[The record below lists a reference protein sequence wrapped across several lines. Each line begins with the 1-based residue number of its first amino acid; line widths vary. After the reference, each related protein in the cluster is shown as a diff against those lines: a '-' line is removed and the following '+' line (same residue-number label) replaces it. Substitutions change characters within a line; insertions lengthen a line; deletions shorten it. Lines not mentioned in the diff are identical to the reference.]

1 MNTTSSFLTSTVQ
14 VMPPSGIRQFFNAA
28 EADDDVISLGV
39 GEPDFVTPSCAIE
52 ACKRALEHGRTMYT
66 PNEGLM
72 ELREGIAEYLDTGF
86 QLQYEPSREI
96 LVTVG
101 GSEAIDLTLRALIS
115 PGDEIIIPVPG
126 YVAYAPLVQLN
137 GGTVVELELSAE
149 HNFKLT
155 ADALQKA
162 ITPRTKAI
170 VVNFPSNPTGAVM
183 TYEDWLP
190 IAHLAVTHNL
200 VVISDEMY
208 AELTYGRTHTSIAS
222 LPRMRE
228 RTIVIGGFSKAFAM
242 TGWRVGY
249 LCGDSH
255 LVSAMVKIHQY
266 TALCAPIMGQIA
278 ALECLR
284 NGLGDRDVMKQA
296 YDERRRMFV
305 QGLTDIGLSCRDPQ
319 GAFYAFPSIS
329 GTGLGSQQFAERLLR
344 EAKVAVVPGYVFG
357 AGGEGFIRCSYA
369 ASSDQLSE
377 ALDRMERWLRTHAS
391 TDRGL
396 PTLQNS

>member
-39 GEPDFVTPSCAIE
+39 GEPDFVTPACAIE
-52 ACKRALEHGRTMYT
+52 ACKRALDHGRTMYT

-72 ELREGIAEYLDTGF
+72 ELREEIAKYLDTGF

-149 HNFKLT
+149 HKFKLT
-155 ADALQKA
+155 ADALQKL

-190 IAHLAVTHNL
+190 IARLAVTHNL

-249 LCGDSH
+249 LCGDSR

-319 GAFYAFPSIS
+319 GAFYAFPSIT

-344 EAKVAVVPGYVFG
+344 EAKVAVVPGHVFG

-369 ASSDQLSE
+369 ASPDQLSE
-377 ALDRMERWLRTHAS
+377 ALDRMDRWLRTHAGA
-391 TDRGL
+391 DHGL
-396 PTLQNS
+396 HTLQNS

>member
-28 EADDDVISLGV
+28 EADGDVISLGV

-66 PNEGLM
+66 PNEGLT
-72 ELREGIAEYLDTGF
+72 ELREGIAEYLVTGF
-86 QLQYEPSREI
+86 QLQYEPTSEI

-284 NGLGDRDVMKQA
+284 NGLGDRDMMKQA
-296 YDERRRMFV
+296 YDERRKMFV

-344 EAKVAVVPGYVFG
+344 EAKVAVVPGHVFG

-369 ASSDQLSE
+369 TSSDQLSE
-377 ALDRMERWLRTHAS
+377 ALDRMDRWLRTHAS
-391 TDRGL
+391 ADRGL

>member
-39 GEPDFVTPSCAIE
+39 GEPDFVTPACAIE
-52 ACKRALEHGRTMYT
+52 ACKRALDHGRTMYT

-72 ELREGIAEYLDTGF
+72 ELREEIAKYLDAGF

-149 HNFKLT
+149 HKFKLT
-155 ADALQKA
+155 AAALQKL

-190 IAHLAVTHNL
+190 IARLAVTHNL

-249 LCGDSH
+249 LCGDSR

-319 GAFYAFPSIS
+319 GAFYAFPSIT

-344 EAKVAVVPGYVFG
+344 EAKVAVVPGHVFG
-357 AGGEGFIRCSYA
+357 TGGEGFIRCSYA

-377 ALDRMERWLRTHAS
+377 ALDRMDRWLRTHAGA
-391 TDRGL
+391 DHGL
-396 PTLQNS
+396 HTLQNS

>member
-86 QLQYEPSREI
+86 QLQYEPTREI

-222 LPRMRE
+222 LPLMRE

-249 LCGDSH
+249 LCGDSQ

-296 YDERRRMFV
+296 YDERRKMFV

-344 EAKVAVVPGYVFG
+344 EAKVAVVPGHVFG

-369 ASSDQLSE
+369 TSSDQLSE

-391 TDRGL
+391 ADRGL

>member
-1 MNTTSSFLTSTVQ
+1 MKTTSSFLTSTVQ

-28 EADDDVISLGV
+28 EADDEVISLGV
-39 GEPDFVTPSCAIE
+39 GEPDFVTPQCAID

-72 ELREGIAEYLDTGF
+72 ELREGIADYLHTGF
-86 QLQYEPSREI
+86 QLQYEPSREV

-101 GSEAIDLTLRALIS
+101 GSEAIDLALRALIS

-149 HNFKLT
+149 HGFKLT
-155 ADALQKA
+155 ADALQQA

-183 TYEDWLP
+183 THEDWLP
-190 IAHLAVTHNL
+190 IARLAVAHNL

-208 AELTYGRTHTSIAS
+208 AELTYSGTHTSVAS
-222 LPRMRE
+222 LSGMRE
-228 RTIVIGGFSKAFAM
+228 RTVIIGGFSKAFAM

-249 LCGDSH
+249 LCGDAG

-278 ALECLR
+278 AIECLR
-284 NGLGDRDVMKQA
+284 NGLGDRDVMRQA
-296 YDERRRMFV
+296 YDERRQMFV
-305 QGLTDIGLSCRDPQ
+305 QGLSDIGLSCRDPQ
-319 GAFYAFPSIS
+319 GAFYAFPSIT

-344 EAKVAVVPGYVFG
+344 EAKVAVVPGHVFG

-369 ASSDQLSE
+369 ASSARLSE
-377 ALDRMERWLRTHAS
+377 ALERMERWLQTHVRAE
-391 TDRGL
+391 GHHA
-396 PTLQNS
+396 LQNS

>member
-39 GEPDFVTPSCAIE
+39 GEPDFVTPACAIE
-52 ACKRALEHGRTMYT
+52 ACKRALDHGRTMYT

-72 ELREGIAEYLDTGF
+72 ELREEIAKYLDTGF

-149 HNFKLT
+149 HKFKLT
-155 ADALQKA
+155 AAALQKL

-190 IAHLAVTHNL
+190 IARLAVTHNL

-249 LCGDSH
+249 LCGDSR

-319 GAFYAFPSIS
+319 GAFYAFPSIT

-344 EAKVAVVPGYVFG
+344 EAKVAVVPGHVFG
-357 AGGEGFIRCSYA
+357 TGGEGFIRCSYA

-377 ALDRMERWLRTHAS
+377 ALDRMDRWLRTHAGA
-391 TDRGL
+391 DHGL
-396 PTLQNS
+396 HTLQNS

>member
-1 MNTTSSFLTSTVQ
+1 MKTTSSFLTSTVQ

-28 EADDDVISLGV
+28 EADDEVISLGV
-39 GEPDFVTPSCAIE
+39 GEPDFVTPQCAID
-52 ACKRALEHGRTMYT
+52 ACKQALEHGRTMYT

-72 ELREGIAEYLDTGF
+72 ELREGIADYLHAGF
-86 QLQYEPSREI
+86 QLQYEPSREV

-101 GSEAIDLTLRALIS
+101 GSEAIDLALRALIS

-149 HNFKLT
+149 HGFKLT
-155 ADALQKA
+155 ADALQQA

-183 TYEDWLP
+183 THEDWLP
-190 IAHLAVTHNL
+190 MARLAVEHNL

-208 AELTYGRTHTSIAS
+208 AELTYSGTHTSVAS
-222 LPRMRE
+222 LPGMRE
-228 RTIVIGGFSKAFAM
+228 RTVIIGGFSKAFAM

-249 LCGDSH
+249 LCGDAG
-255 LVSAMVKIHQY
+255 LVGAMVKIHQY

-278 ALECLR
+278 AIECLK
-284 NGLGDRDVMKQA
+284 NGLGDRDVMRQA
-296 YDERRRMFV
+296 YDERRQMFV
-305 QGLTDIGLSCRDPQ
+305 QGLSDIGLSCRDPQ
-319 GAFYAFPSIS
+319 GAFYAFPSIT

-344 EAKVAVVPGYVFG
+344 EAKVAVVPGHVFG

-369 ASSDQLSE
+369 ASSARLCE
-377 ALDRMERWLRTHAS
+377 ALERMERWLQTHVRAE
-391 TDRGL
+391 GL
-396 PTLQNS
+396 HALQNS

>member
-39 GEPDFVTPSCAIE
+39 GEPDFVTPACAIE
-52 ACKRALEHGRTMYT
+52 ACKRALDHGRTMYT

-72 ELREGIAEYLDTGF
+72 ELREEIAKYLDTGF
-86 QLQYEPSREI
+86 QLQYEPTREI

-149 HNFKLT
+149 HKFKLT
-155 ADALQKA
+155 AAALQKL

-190 IAHLAVTHNL
+190 IARLAVTHNL

-305 QGLTDIGLSCRDPQ
+305 EGLTDIGLSCRDPQ

-344 EAKVAVVPGYVFG
+344 EAKVAVVPGHVFG
-357 AGGEGFIRCSYA
+357 TGGEGFIRCSYA
-369 ASSDQLSE
+369 ASPDQLSE
-377 ALDRMERWLRTHAS
+377 ALDRMDRWLRTHAS
-391 TDRGL
+391 ADHGL
-396 PTLQNS
+396 HTLQNS